1 MIAGTDAGYPGA
13 RARIRSR
20 EGETLDTS
28 PETLDRFDATPGE
41 PAQSS
46 SVRGWQLLAEKR
58 AAELAA
64 VRAELDAYRGAEAA
78 RQLASEYPDAAELVL
93 RDGGQLSPSMAGE
106 LAATQRGIDAA
117 RESAGSLI
125 HPNNPRK
132 IAPNA
137 GPPSIQ
143 EMERA
148 VGEIR
153 ARRMA
158 ARDDLGGI

>member
-1 MIAGTDAGYPGA
+1 MDQSP
-13 RARIRSR
+13 
-20 EGETLDTS
+20 DTTA
-28 PETLDRFDATPGE
+28 PFGTPGDPE
-41 PAQSS
+41 PSNA
-46 SVRGWQLLAEKR
+46 VRGWQSLAEKR
-58 AAELAA
+58 GAELAA
-64 VRAELDAYRGAEAA
+64 ARAELDAYKAAEAA
-78 RQLASEYPDAAELVL
+78 RQLANEYPDAAELVL
-93 RDGGQLSPSMAGE
+93 RDGGQLSPTMAGE

-132 IAPNA
+132 TAPTA

-148 VGEIR
+148 AGEIL